1 MPQGDLTV
9 IVRSLQPAVINEYA
23 FYYSFDY
30 GHLIVPFGTVDAYKA
45 VPGWSHFGEYLQ
57 AGDVN
62 GDGALNVK
70 DVVSLSAHIMGSRPS
85 PFDERLADVNG
96 DGKIN
101 VKDVTLVCNWIMQRN
116 GNQN

>member
-70 DVVSLSAHIMGSRPS
+70 DVVSLSAHIMGNRPS

-96 DGKIN
+96 DGKVN